1 MTTTA
6 TQTSPA
12 DQIIAA
18 EHRVWTLHIPQDRT
32 MPVYLGLAKHHDSA
46 LTEAAQMLRCTYI
59 EPVHPLGLRVTG
71 HCLLVD
77 EEGRYNQTN
86 GTNARASY
94 LYGSQLHG
102 LDMVGDTVVAT
113 TIETPD
119 GPDIAWLT
127 IAEAQQLL
135 VQLARLF
142 SEEGTL

>member
-1 MTTTA
+1 MTITA
-6 TQTSPA
+6 TQTNPA

-18 EHRVWTLHIPQDRT
+18 EHRVWTLHIPQDPT
-32 MPVYLGLAKHHDSA
+32 KPVYLGLAKH
-46 LTEAAQMLRCTYI
+46 LTSVLNEAAQMLRCTYI
-59 EPVHPLGLRVTG
+59 EPVHALGLQVTG

-77 EEGRYNQTN
+77 EEGRYNTGN
-86 GTNARASY
+86 VTNARASH
-94 LYGSQLHG
+94 LYGAQLHG
-102 LDMVGDTVVAT
+102 VDIRGDAVVAT

-119 GPDIAWLT
+119 GPDVAWLT